1 MVLIGCGIAAIYWVL
16 DSFMSI
22 FLSTEGPLLQRFVG
36 SDMSDIWTRL
46 IVLCLFVIFGSHAQ
60 FTINERRAV
69 AKKMERDRATRER
82 FQRLLSPDLAEMVVS
97 GQLKVEKGGVSLVA
111 TVMFIDIRG
120 FTAMSENTSS
130 DAVLQMLNEY
140 FEVIVEVVFR
150 HEGTVDKFIGD
161 EMMVIWG
168 APVSHD
174 DDPVRA
180 VRSAL
185 EIHAELAEFNK
196 ERLAAGKQE
205 INIGIGIN
213 TGSLVAGYI
222 GSTRTMSYSVIGDTV
237 NTASRLCS
245 AAKAGQIVI
254 SENTFEKINNSFAV
268 DEIEAIQAKGKNKPI
283 RVYNVLKEKNPV
295 MSN

>member
-1 MVLIGCGIAAIYWVL
+1 
-16 DSFMSI
+16 
-22 FLSTEGPLLQRFVG
+22 
-36 SDMSDIWTRL
+36 
-46 IVLCLFVIFGSHAQ
+46 
-60 FTINERRAV
+60 
-69 AKKMERDRATRER
+69 
-82 FQRLLSPDLAEMVVS
+82 
-97 GQLKVEKGGVSLVA
+97 
-111 TVMFIDIRG
+111 MFIDIRG

-185 EIHAELAEFNK
+185 EIHSELAEFNK
-196 ERLAAGKQE
+196 QRLAAGKQE

>member
-185 EIHAELAEFNK
+185 EIHSELAEFNK
-196 ERLAAGKQE
+196 QRLAAGKQE

>member
-97 GQLKVEKGGVSLVA
+97 GQLKVEKCGVSLVA

-185 EIHAELAEFNK
+185 EIHSELAEFNK
-196 ERLAAGKQE
+196 QRLAAGKQE

>member
-1 MVLIGCGIAAIYWVL
+1 MVLIGCVIAAVYWVL
-16 DSFMSI
+16 DSVMSI
-22 FLSTEGPLLQRFVG
+22 LLSAEGPLLQRFVG
-36 SDMSDIWTRL
+36 SDLSDIWTRI

-69 AKKMERDRATRER
+69 AKKLERDRATRER

-97 GQLKVEKGGVSLVA
+97 GQLTVEKGGVSRVA

-120 FTAMSENTSS
+120 FTAMSENTPS
-130 DAVLQMLNEY
+130 DEVLQMLNEY
-140 FEVIVEVVFR
+140 YEVIVEVVFR

-168 APVSHD
+168 APVAHE

-185 EIHAELAEFNK
+185 EIHSELAEFNK
-196 ERLAAGKQE
+196 KRLAVGKQE
-205 INIGIGIN
+205 IKIGIGIN
-213 TGSLVAGYI
+213 TGNLVAGYI

-237 NTASRLCS
+237 NTASRLCA
-245 AAKAGQIVI
+245 AAKAGQVVI
-254 SENTFEKINNSFAV
+254 SENTFKKINDSFAV
-268 DEIEAIQAKGKNKPI
+268 DEIDAIRAKGKNEPI
-283 RVYNVLKEKNPV
+283 RVFNVLKEKNPV
-295 MSN
+295 LTN

>member
-185 EIHAELAEFNK
+185 EIHSELAEFNK
-196 ERLAAGKQE
+196 QRLAAGKQE

-268 DEIEAIQAKGKNKPI
+268 DEIEAIQAKAKNKPI